1 MKGFNNDRDMTGV
14 IVIYDPG
21 HYFCVGNRCIMNAS

>member
-21 HYFCVGNRCIMNAS
+21 HCFCLGNGGIMNAS